1 MKLALPTLRFIMISL
16 VAVALCALPAAGG
29 DLVYHSGG
37 RTFAVE
43 KSATEF
49 AVELPPG
56 WWVEVWVENQSAT
69 SNITVTDMNLN
80 IRAQ

>member
-1 MKLALPTLRFIMISL
+1 MKLALPTLRFIVFSL
-16 VAVALCALPAAGG
+16 VAVALCALPAAAD

-43 KSATEF
+43 KSAGEF

-56 WWVEVWVENQSAT
+56 TYTAT
-69 SNITVTDMNLN
+69 RTKLASEPDVIDHNFY
-80 IRAQ
+80 